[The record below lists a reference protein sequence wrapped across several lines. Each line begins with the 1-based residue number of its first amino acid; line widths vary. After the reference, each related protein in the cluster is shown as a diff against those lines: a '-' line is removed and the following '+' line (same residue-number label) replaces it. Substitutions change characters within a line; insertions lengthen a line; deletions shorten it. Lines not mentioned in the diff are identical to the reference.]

1 MVNYMHRGKVGRVMV
16 NYMHR
21 GKGGRVMVNY
31 TCTEVREEEL
41 W

>member
-1 MVNYMHRGKVGRVMV
+1 MV

-31 TCTEVREEEL
+31 MHRGKGGRVVVNYTCTEVREEEL